1 VPAIALTPLAWTA
14 LRLGT
19 LAAVAVYA
27 SRRNA
32 SRPKDVEHERALDG
46 LPEGVAGH
54 THRAEAERAVHG
66 SARLKRVMRLAP
78 GGPKVEVEFAGLGRL
93 RLRRVG

>member
-14 LRLGT
+14 LRMGALV
-19 LAAVAVYA
+19 AVAAYA
-27 SRRNA
+27 SRRGA

-66 SARLKRVMRLAP
+66 SARLKRVTRLLP
-78 GGPKVEVEFAGLGRL
+78 GGPKVEVELAGIGRL

>member
-1 VPAIALTPLAWTA
+1 MPAIALTPLAWTA

-32 SRPKDVEHERALDG
+32 SR
-46 LPEGVAGH
+46 
-54 THRAEAERAVHG
+54 
-66 SARLKRVMRLAP
+66 ARNSRLLTVPTGA
-78 GGPKVEVEFAGLGRL
+78 ASTAAIC
-93 RLRRVG
+93 